1 VGGSGDLG
9 PVSACFWDTQTS
21 GQARS
26 AGGMGRT
33 TAKMQRAATFLIWG
47 TCGNAGIWTI
57 DEGNDYP
64 RLSWENRPGTAIRL
78 EKLSARIPGTGT
90 KDDPFCIYMA
100 EELNI
105 VGLYPCEW
113 DKHFKLM
120 ADVDMSGFDGKGG
133 RPAFNVI
140 GTGYPSPFA
149 GIFDGNGPTIS
160 HLTINGESWVGLFG
174 LLTSGAEVKNLGL
187 LDVNMTGSGDYVGGL
202 VGENYFGIITASY
215 SSGSISGTGS
225 VGGLVGYNWGS
236 IVASYSTATVSGTER
251 VGGLVGSNTTGGSI
265 ATSHSTGLVSGTGS
279 VGGLVGYSKEGR
291 IATSYSSG
299 TVIGTE
305 RVGGLVGGNGG
316 DVTQCFWD
324 TQTSGQT
331 TSAAGTGKTTVET
344 QTARTFIDAGW
355 DFVGETA
362 NGTED
367 IWWILE
373 GKDYPRLWWEAAK
386 K

>member
-225 VGGLVGYNWGS
+225 VGGLVGY
-236 IVASYSTATVSGTER
+236 
-251 VGGLVGSNTTGGSI
+251 
-265 ATSHSTGLVSGTGS
+265 
-279 VGGLVGYSKEGR
+279 SKEGR